1 MGRSSCGSSTVDE
14 GHNAQPPSADV
25 SLLTHRGGLGGPKL
39 GEASGRAHLE
49 AGSSDWWADCV
60 EVELAGPSRSSPS
73 SDKEHSDHARTP
85 SRVPSPPVA
94 LSPTGAA
101 AAVAPAPV
109 SPSGISQC
117 LQSQLC
123 SAITDPILIEPP
135 RLRVPRRRRA
145 VECTFSPPRRS
156 GRLAAKS
163 RCRASNP
170 TVQAQNVLM
179 AKLGLRQQDQAP

>member
-1 MGRSSCGSSTVDE
+1 
-14 GHNAQPPSADV
+14 
-25 SLLTHRGGLGGPKL
+25 
-39 GEASGRAHLE
+39 
-49 AGSSDWWADCV
+49 
-60 EVELAGPSRSSPS
+60 VELAGPSRSAPS
-73 SDKEHSDHARTP
+73 SDEEHSDHARTP

-94 LSPTGAA
+94 LSPMGAA

-109 SPSGISQC
+109 SPSAISQY

-123 SAITDPILIEPP
+123 SAITEPILVKPP

-179 AKLGLRQQDQAP
+179 AKWGVRQQDQAPQSDAEGDFDEYMALFGGPLSESKREAIRTRLRASSWWRGLTLRFSLLMGTRSRSSNR